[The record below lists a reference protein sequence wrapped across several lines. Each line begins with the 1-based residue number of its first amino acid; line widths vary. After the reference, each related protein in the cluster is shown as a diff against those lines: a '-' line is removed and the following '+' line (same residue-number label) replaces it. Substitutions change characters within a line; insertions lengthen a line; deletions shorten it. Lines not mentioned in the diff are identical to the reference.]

1 MRKLLRV
8 WLATVLAQGLVFATS
23 PVEAADG
30 VVLVGC
36 DLFARDGPR
45 VDFVQSHGVERR
57 NDDSIRGRF
66 VSGPDFRAAAFEGRQ
81 CAEVLSEVIDDG
93 LDFQAMDVFG
103 QDSDLALWFFRD

>member
-1 MRKLLRV
+1 MRKLLKV
-8 WLATVLAQGLVFATS
+8 WLATVLAQGFVLAAA
-23 PVEAADG
+23 PAEAADG

-36 DLFARDGPR
+36 DLFARGGPR
-45 VDFVQSHGVERR
+45 VEFVQSHGVERR
-57 NDDSIRGRF
+57 DDDSIRRRF
-66 VSGPDFRAAAFEGRQ
+66 FSGPDFRAADFEGRG